1 LKFFNDILKNK
12 RTLFLSKNLITTRKF
27 RMKRKNKNIVIVKKS
42 NFEPK
47 ESYLKKITRIIAI
60 FRFLSE
66 IMWLIKNIMD

>member
-1 LKFFNDILKNK
+1 
-12 RTLFLSKNLITTRKF
+12 
-27 RMKRKNKNIVIVKKS
+27 MKRKNKNIVIVKKS

-47 ESYLKKITRIIAI
+47 ESYLKKITRLIAI